1 MQSSV
6 VAKQQVT
13 WCAPKP
19 CLQSSVVAMS
29 VVMPTQPALQSAVGA
44 STTPFQRIIP
54 GPSPATRWGP
64 SSYPQCF
71 VRCSV
76 ARKRPLEENENEA
89 APSAKIHINKNH
101 PRFRHLFQ

>member
-13 WCAPKP
+13 WCAPKH
-19 CLQSSVVAMS
+19 CLQSSVVARS

-44 STTPFQRIIP
+44 STTPVQRIIP
-54 GPSPATRWGP
+54 GPSPAARWGP
-64 SSYPQCF
+64 SSYPQSS
-71 VRCSV
+71 VRCSA
-76 ARKRPLEENENEA
+76 ARKRPLEEYENEA